1 MSPVLTLLEALLP
14 RRNLG
19 PHPHFQEEPH
29 NPLLTRDIVLAA
41 LILPAE
47 MLTDLY

>member
-29 NPLLTRDIVLAA
+29 TRDIVLAA